1 MKNKGCFLD
10 HSIVLFFNSNVGL
23 EILRE
28 YLTNQNMVILDEGIV
43 KDANHIYEI
52 IVCEKTSEKQEY
64 DEKDFYFGPC
74 LKKKIKMVL
83 FYEKWYRQLEIQ
95 KNILKSLD
103 ENHPRAIE
111 VKHMIELIEGEINA
125 S

>member
-1 MKNKGCFLD
+1 MIISLSLI
-10 HSIVLFFNSNVGL
+10 H
-23 EILRE
+23 IL
-28 YLTNQNMVILDEGIV
+28 
-43 KDANHIYEI
+43 
-52 IVCEKTSEKQEY
+52 
-64 DEKDFYFGPC
+64 
-74 LKKKIKMVL
+74 
-83 FYEKWYRQLEIQ
+83 Q